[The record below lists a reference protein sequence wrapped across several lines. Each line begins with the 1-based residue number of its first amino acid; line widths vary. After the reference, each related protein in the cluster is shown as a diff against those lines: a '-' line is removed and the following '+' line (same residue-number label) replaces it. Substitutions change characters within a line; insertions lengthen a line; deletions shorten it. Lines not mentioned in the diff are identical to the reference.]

1 MGWPHCA
8 GGRVLR
14 RRGHM
19 AQVAALCGHV
29 ARVAVS
35 HAHDVVDVVAVPL
48 LADDLLGR
56 RRREHVRVAVAV
68 R

>member
-1 MGWPHCA
+1 
-8 GGRVLR
+8 
-14 RRGHM
+14 M
-19 AQVAALCGHV
+19 AQVAVVCGHA
-29 ARVAVS
+29 ARVAVL